1 MTAFDWYS
9 GDKSGAY
16 GTSYEVTLL
25 SLAFVQYAESVVDGI
40 TIVKSLLT
48 TIMERSQ
55 DYPGHDY
62 LWRPPDSW
70 RREDRDV
77 LDKAKAILTD
87 AISKTGQGKDLQ
99 LIQAAMASS
108 CRLSMTTESIVHY
121 RKRLVAGSKTTNK
134 LLLPSHDPKGNQA
147 LRFPH
152 LLPAVARMAMERWGE
167 LSGLLSKALDEV
179 PAERLQG
186 GPGGGSPTKAAVKA
200 EKAALAN
207 ELEAAQARAVSAE
220 KRADTAEQTSAR
232 KVREVGCNGFS
243 KCM

>member
-1 MTAFDWYS
+1 M
-9 GDKSGAY
+9 
-16 GTSYEVTLL
+16 
-25 SLAFVQYAESVVDGI
+25 LAFTYVQYAESIVDGI
-40 TIVKSLLT
+40 TTVKSLLSK
-48 TIMERSQ
+48 IIEQSQ
-55 DYPGHDY
+55 DYSGHGHP
-62 LWRPPDSW
+62 WRPPDSW
-70 RREDRDV
+70 RREDRDI
-77 LDKAKAILTD
+77 LDKAKAILID
-87 AISKTGQGKDLQ
+87 ATSKTGHGKDLQ
-99 LIQAAMASS
+99 LIESVMAAS
-108 CRLSMTTESIVHY
+108 CGLSLTHRSIVLY
-121 RKRLVAGSKTTNK
+121 RERLVAGAKSTKK

-152 LLPAVARMAMERWGE
+152 LLPAVARTAMERWGE

-232 KVREVGCNGFS
+232 KVREVGCNGFFPCS
-243 KCM
+243 L